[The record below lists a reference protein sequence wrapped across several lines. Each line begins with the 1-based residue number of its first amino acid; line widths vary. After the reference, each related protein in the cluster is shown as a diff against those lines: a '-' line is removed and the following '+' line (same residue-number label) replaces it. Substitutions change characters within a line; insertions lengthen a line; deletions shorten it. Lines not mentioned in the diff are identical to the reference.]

1 MRRAQP
7 GDWVL
12 TDLSA
17 VEIAA
22 GIRERR
28 FSSVEVVQA
37 HLDRIEQ
44 VNPAVN
50 AIVSLAP
57 EAALDAAARAD
68 REAPRGPLHGLPIAI
83 KDLEDTAGLR
93 TTYGS
98 PLHRD
103 HVPETDSPIVESIRR
118 AGAIVIGKTNTP
130 EFGAGS
136 QTFNPVFGATLNP
149 YDLSRT
155 PGGSSGGAA
164 AAVAS
169 GMLPFA
175 DGSDLASSVRNPASF
190 CNVVGLRPSPG
201 RVPDSAAEDGWDPLA
216 VHGPIARTV
225 ADAALL
231 LTGMC
236 GPDDRSPIALPSEGF
251 DAKPADLRGVRVAW
265 SRDFG
270 DLPVDPE
277 VTAALE
283 PARAVLADLGC
294 AVEDA
299 EPDLADA
306 DEAFDVLRALRFAGS
321 YGELIDTDG
330 DRIKDTVIQNTRLG
344 LALTGGQVAR
354 AQRLRTEVFHRLR
367 EFLGRYEVLALPV
380 AQVPPFPVDVE
391 WVQEIAGVRMQT
403 YIQWLRSCS
412 RITVSAHPA
421 IAVPAGFTP
430 GGLPI
435 GLQLVGRHRDEA
447 GLLRIAAAFEAA
459 TQVGRERPAVG
470 A

>member
-1 MRRAQP
+1 MT
-7 GDWVL
+7 L
-12 TDLSA
+12 TELSA
-17 VEIAA
+17 VELAA

-28 FSSVEVVQA
+28 FSCVEVLQA

-57 EAALDAAARAD
+57 EAALAAAAEAD
-68 REAPRGPLHGLPIAI
+68 RGAPRGPLHGLPIAI

-103 HVPETDSPIVESIRR
+103 HVPEHDSPIVERIRR

-136 QTFNPVFGATLNP
+136 QTFNLVFGATLNP

-164 AAVAS
+164 AAVAC

-175 DGSDLASSVRNPASF
+175 DGSDLASSIRNPASF

-201 RVPDSAAEDGWDPLA
+201 RVPDGAAEDGWDPLA

-231 LTGMC
+231 LQGMA
-236 GPDDRSPIALPSEGF
+236 GPDDRSPIALADDPEGF
-251 DAKPADLRGVRVAW
+251 VVAPADLRGVRVAW

-277 VTAALE
+277 VTAALQ
-283 PARAVLADLGC
+283 PARATLAELGC

-299 EPDLADA
+299 EPDLAAA
-306 DEAFDVLRALRFAGS
+306 DEAFDVLRALRFAGG
-321 YGELIDTDG
+321 YGELLDTDG
-330 DRIKDTVIQNTRLG
+330 DQIKDTVVQNTRLG
-344 LALTGGQVAR
+344 LALTGAQVAR
-354 AQRLRTEVFHRLR
+354 AQRLRTEVFHRMR
-367 EFLGRYEVLALPV
+367 ELLTVYDVLALPV
-380 AQVPPFPVDVE
+380 AQVPPFQVDVE

-412 RITVSAHPA
+412 RVTVSAHPA
-421 IAVPAGFTP
+421 IAMPAGFTA

-435 GLQLVGRHRDEA
+435 GLQLVGRHRNEA

-459 TQVGRERPAVG
+459 TDAGRRRPAIG